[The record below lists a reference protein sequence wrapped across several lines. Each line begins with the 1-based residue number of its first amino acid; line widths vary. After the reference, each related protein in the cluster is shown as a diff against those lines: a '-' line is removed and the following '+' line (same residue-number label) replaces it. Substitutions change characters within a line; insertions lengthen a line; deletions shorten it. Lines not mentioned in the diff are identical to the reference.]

1 MASSRVYASI
11 FGSSVRAPL
20 RRYADYA
27 RSPLPHGRC
36 FPLHVCCAR
45 ALCSKSVDE
54 AKIVHDA
61 RKGREGGWSVEQMI
75 VREFQGETANA
86 LGASGSRLQQ
96 MLDELA
102 ALGTEIS
109 DCGLGS
115 AARARKAGEYNALR
129 QRAAVARQDLVIQRE
144 AAGMGA
150 SKVGV
155 MRVDVIR
162 DSMGGGPGDSADD
175 LVRREYP
182 LPSRLDEDGRPVN

>member
-61 RKGREGGWSVEQMI
+61 RKGREGY
-75 VREFQGETANA
+75 A
-86 LGASGSRLQQ
+86 LTDPWTDSLWQTMMTQIRL
-96 MLDELA
+96 
-102 ALGTEIS
+102 
-109 DCGLGS
+109 
-115 AARARKAGEYNALR
+115 
-129 QRAAVARQDLVIQRE
+129 
-144 AAGMGA
+144 
-150 SKVGV
+150 
-155 MRVDVIR
+155 
-162 DSMGGGPGDSADD
+162 
-175 LVRREYP
+175 
-182 LPSRLDEDGRPVN
+182 